1 MVLNVKMEM
10 NQRITLSQLKKIWV
24 IAKEQGMDEDVL
36 RARVLALTGSESIS
50 KLTRAQANKVID
62 DLSPRHLGVNRASK
76 EQLWKMNQLAEQLG
90 WGDNP
95 KRLLGFIRKYARVDS
110 LQWLTTAQAWRV
122 IEGLKKLATK
132 SG

>member
-1 MVLNVKMEM
+1 MLNVKMEM